1 MSVTSGHGA
10 PYKEE
15 ASTVQLRLRFVF
27 SEREFMKPNSDAPY
41 VQKWNDVMIA
51 FLKALISQ
59 RYTLKYLQ
67 TKFENPK

>member
-1 MSVTSGHGA
+1 
-10 PYKEE
+10 
-15 ASTVQLRLRFVF
+15 
-27 SEREFMKPNSDAPY
+27 MKPNSDAPY